1 MKFIDGVWRTA
12 KDMVVAS
19 PHHVWDV
26 SVSESE
32 VYVDASSS
40 PVRARFEDQETK
52 YFSITLYS
60 PAPNVIGLRF
70 QHFRGRPN
78 RGPDFALF
86 SDLAVKPV
94 VVNTEDFVSLTSG
107 DLTVRIEKAGDWR
120 IDMYRRGKRITGS
133 ALGASAYAVNR
144 ETEKTY
150 VVERLDL
157 GVGDLV
163 YGLGERFTAFTRNGQ
178 TIETWNRDGG
188 TSTEQAYK
196 NIPFFLTNRGWG
208 VLVNQP
214 ELVSF
219 EVGTEVVSKVGFSV
233 EGESLEYLLIDGP
246 TPKDVLDRYTRLTG
260 RPALPP
266 AWSFGL
272 WLTTSFITDYD
283 EQTVSNFV
291 DGMAERN
298 IPLHVFHFD
307 CFWMRA
313 QHWCDF
319 VWDPVAFPDPEGMLA
334 RLKAKGLHICV
345 WINPYIAQRS
355 RLFDEGMAKGYL
367 LKRAD
372 GSVWQWNHWQSGMS
386 FVDFTNPDACD
397 WYAGHL
403 ERLVAQ
409 GVDCFKTDFGERIPT
424 DVVYHDGSDP
434 ERMHNYYSFLYNQL
448 VFKTLK
454 RLKGENEAVLFARS
468 ATTGGQSFPVHWGG
482 DNVATYESMAE
493 SLRGGLSLGL
503 SGFGFW
509 SHDIGGFQNKAAAH
523 VYKRWCAFGLL
534 SSHSRLHGFT
544 SYRVPWLYDE
554 EAVDVLRFFTR
565 LKCRLMPYLY
575 ATASE
580 ANRKGLPMMRAM
592 VLEFPEDPACETLD
606 RQYMLGS
613 SLLVAPVFSE
623 DGEVQFYLPEGRWT
637 HVLNGEVVEGGRWMK
652 EQHDFMSLPLYARPN
667 SLIAW
672 GSSDD
677 RPDYDYADGVE
688 FALCELDDGI
698 EVAASVC
705 DLSGNETLS
714 LSVSRSADVLHVKP
728 SADAL
733 AWRLRIAKG
742 MSISS
747 AEGSDLSV
755 ARQGIPVIQGKGSAT
770 ITL

>member
-26 SVSESE
+26 SVSETE

-86 SDLAVKPV
+86 PDPAVKPV
-94 VVNTEDFVSLTSG
+94 VVNAEDFVSLTSG

-580 ANRKGLPMMRAM
+580 AKRKGLPMMRAM
-592 VLEFPEDPACETLD
+592 LLEFPEDPACETLD

-623 DGEVQFYLPEGRWT
+623 EGDVQFYLPEGRWT
-637 HVLNGEVVEGGRWMK
+637 HVLSGEVVEGGRWMK

-698 EVAASVC
+698 EAAASVC
-705 DLSGNETLS
+705 DLSGKETLS
-714 LSVSRSADVLHVKP
+714 LTVSRSADVLHVKP
-728 SADAL
+728 STDAL
-733 AWRLRIAKG
+733 TWRLRIPRG

-747 AEGSDLSV
+747 AEGSGL
-755 ARQGIPVIQGKGSAT
+755 PVIQGKGSAT